1 MADVSCCNLKFTSA
15 SFDGKELG
23 YLKDGTVDM
32 EIGEKNDFEIQID
45 SNHWNSEIYNYGNR
59 IYIPET
65 EYGGIMNECEVH
77 TENSKMYWR
86 GYTWRGI
93 LNNKLIYP
101 PSGLTHLVVSGDA
114 NSIIKEIIGERFGT
128 LFVVS
133 SEMSHIE
140 IKSFKFDRYCTILS
154 GLQKM
159 LESVNAR
166 LSVKYVQGKS
176 GENGGH
182 VVLQAEKIT
191 DWTGTLEY
199 SQDGNLNFTTKDYR
213 RGVNHL
219 VCAGEGEGISRTILH
234 LYVQQDGTIGE
245 TQYFKGIHEHEALY
259 SYTSV
264 ESDEKLKEDGISR
277 LKEMMNYKQM
287 DMSVDDMELEIG
299 DIVGG
304 RDRITGMTLKK
315 PVTGKIL
322 KIESEECSI
331 EYRLKGE
338 E

>member
-1 MADVSCCNLKFTSA
+1 MAGINHYNLRFTSA
-15 SFDGKELG
+15 LFDGREVG
-23 YLKDGTVDM
+23 YLKDGTMDM
-32 EIGEKNDFEIQID
+32 ELGKKNDFEIQID
-45 SNHWNSEIYNYGNR
+45 SNHWNCELYNYGNR
-59 IYIPET
+59 IYIPGT
-65 EYGGIMNECEVH
+65 EYGGIMNECEVN

-101 PSGLTHLVVSGDA
+101 PAGSTHLVVSGDA
-114 NSIIKEIIGERFGT
+114 NHIIKTIIGDRFGS
-128 LFVVS
+128 LFSVS
-133 SEMSHIE
+133 SEISHIE
-140 IKSFKFDRYCTILS
+140 IKSFKFDRYCTILA
-154 GLQKM
+154 GLEKM
-159 LESVNAR
+159 LSSVKAR
-166 LSVKYVQGKS
+166 LCIEYVQGKS
-176 GENGGH
+176 GEVGGQI
-182 VVLQAEKIT
+182 VLRAEEIT
-191 DWTGTLEY
+191 DWTDKIEY
-199 SQDGNLNFTTKDYR
+199 SQDGNLNFTTVDYR

-245 TQYFKGIHEHEALY
+245 SQYFKGIDEHEALY
-259 SYTSV
+259 AYTSV

-287 DMSVDDMELEIG
+287 DISVSNMKLEIG

-315 PVTGKIL
+315 PVIGKIL
-322 KIESEECSI
+322 KIEDEECSI